1 MTTRKRLAPAAF
13 AVLCALAALAP
24 SASATVTAKLRVL
37 TPDRVLDPGTTYI
50 VDEGVTVPTRADADC
65 FGPPGGSGAE
75 FTYEKPNALSLLATA
90 GRTTKQVAP
99 LGLTDQFGFGLG
111 ICAIGGA
118 TASSGESFWYFKANH
133 EEASVGAD
141 QLEIHNGD
149 EVLFYLAPDALPNP
163 NPAELELRA
172 PAGVKAGDAFPV
184 TALEH
189 KCVTDP
195 DTFVTSCT
203 SGPAAGV
210 TISGADA
217 PATTGADGTAQLSV
231 GSVGEATVAAT
242 RGTDIPS
249 EALAVCVGPE
259 LNSCPSQRGVRIV
272 GSPQADRIKGTSGDD
287 SIRSR
292 GGDDKIDL
300 RKGGADQVNC
310 GKGHDAVRIKRKF
323 ANDGVVIKGS
333 CERVKT
339 K

>member
-90 GRTTKQVAP
+90 GRTHQAGRPARGSPTSSASGSGSAGSAAP
-99 LGLTDQFGFGLG
+99 RPARARASGTSRPTTRRPRS
-111 ICAIGGA
+111 APTSSRSTTA
-118 TASSGESFWYFKANH
+118 TRSSSTSPRTTSRTRTRPSSSSAPRP
-133 EEASVGAD
+133 ARRP
-141 QLEIHNGD
+141 GD
-149 EVLFYLAPDALPNP
+149 P
-163 NPAELELRA
+163 
-172 PAGVKAGDAFPV
+172 FPV

-231 GSVGEATVAAT
+231 GSVGEATVARPAAPT
-242 RGTDIPS
+242 SRPRRS
-249 EALAVCVGPE
+249 HVCVGPE
-259 LNSCPSQRGVRIV
+259 LELVPDAARRPRRRQPAGRPDQGHRPATTRSARAAATTRSTFARVAPTRSTAARATTRC
-272 GSPQADRIKGTSGDD
+272 GSSASSPTT
-287 SIRSR
+287 
-292 GGDDKIDL
+292 
-300 RKGGADQVNC
+300 
-310 GKGHDAVRIKRKF
+310 
-323 ANDGVVIKGS
+323 GS
-333 CERVKT
+333 
-339 K
+339 